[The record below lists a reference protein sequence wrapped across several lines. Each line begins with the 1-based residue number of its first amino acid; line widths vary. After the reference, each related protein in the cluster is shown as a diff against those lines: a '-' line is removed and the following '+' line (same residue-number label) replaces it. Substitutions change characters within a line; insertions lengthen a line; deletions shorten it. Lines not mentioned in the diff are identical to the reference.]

1 MFSIKSIVTSFLKA
15 VREERAKGLAKAVWS
30 ARRIMYYF
38 DIKAATPAADWKATK
53 ADLIDQSGLS
63 DDESNWA
70 KQLMAIRAAAN
81 LGYEFSFTGSK
92 AHAPFAVTASHLLVT
107 CIGHNHGNKF
117 VQNPTPAHRDDAE
130 SIWHE
135 DNQAEYLKLLKEW
148 IDAGGEA
155 SWLRAKNVALKKP
168 QSGTSQKADSAKAG
182 KPDATSADVPD
193 VVEFSE
199 IEDPKTRHMAA
210 LDMMNELEAHID
222 DPTTTDRMCQ
232 VLLGRF
238 ATLARKATAKL
249 SEEDQADV
257 AAAVESEE
265 LAF

>member
-1 MFSIKSIVTSFLKA
+1 MPSIRSVIASFLKA
-15 VREERAKGLAKAVWS
+15 VSEETAKGLAKRVWS
-30 ARRIMYYF
+30 ARRIVLYF
-38 DIKAATPAADWKATK
+38 QIKAATPSADWKATK
-53 ADLIDQSGLS
+53 ADILERSGLT
-63 DDESNWA
+63 DDEANWA
-70 KQLMAIRAAAN
+70 KWLMAIKAASK
-81 LGYEFSFTGSK
+81 LGHDFDFEGRK

-107 CIGHNHGNKF
+107 CVGHSHGNKF
-117 VQNPTPAHRDDAE
+117 VQNPTPGHRDDAE

-135 DNQAEYLKLLKEW
+135 DSQAKYAEILREW
-148 IDAGGEA
+148 IEAGGEA
-155 SWLRAKNVALKKP
+155 SWIRAKNVALKKP
-168 QSGTSQKADSAKAG
+168 QSGTSQKAESAKAA

-199 IEDPKTRHMAA
+199 IEDPKARHMAG
-210 LDMMNELEAHID
+210 LDMLNELEAHLD
-222 DPTTTDRMCQ
+222 NPTTTPQMAQ
-232 VLLGRF
+232 LILGRL

>member
-1 MFSIKSIVTSFLKA
+1 MSSIRSIVTSFLKA

-30 ARRIMYYF
+30 ARRIAYYF
-38 DIKAATPAADWKATK
+38 DIKAATPAADWKVTK

-70 KQLMAIRAAAN
+70 KQHMAIRAAAN

-107 CIGHNHGNKF
+107 CVGHSHGNKF
-117 VQNPTPAHRDDAE
+117 VQNPTQAHRDDVE

-135 DNQAEYLKLLKEW
+135 DNQAEYLKLLKQW
-148 IDAGGEA
+148 IGAGGEA
-155 SWLRAKNVALKKP
+155 SWLRAKNVELKKP
-168 QSGTSQKADSAKAG
+168 QSGTSQKADTAKAG
-182 KPDATSADVPD
+182 KPEATSADVPE

-199 IEDPKTRHMAA
+199 IEDPKTRHMASLDA
-210 LDMMNELEAHID
+210 LNEVDAHIENE
-222 DPTTTDRMCQ
+222 TTTKEMRS
-232 VLLGRF
+232 LILGRV
-238 ATLARKATAKL
+238 AAMARKCADQMTD
-249 SEEDQADV
+249 EDRAEF
-257 AAAVESEE
+257 AAAVASDE